1 MERNAF
7 LRYCREMAGNEVIE
21 DIIWRYEGVW
31 EDVGPRCR
39 DAAID
44 GIRYRYEE
52 ATEDVSEFKRSRSS
66 PKVPWK
72 DEAERR
78 RWCNGPQPE
87 TARRE
92 KGIALANM
100 LPLLKREAYLRP
112 SACCICRHDTSF
124 YMDAEDHVSI
134 CPGCHSMYYRG

>member
-7 LRYCREMAGNEVIE
+7 LRYCREMAGDEVIE
-21 DIIWRYEGVW
+21 NIIWRYEGDW
-31 EDVGPRCR
+31 TDVGPRCR

-44 GIRYRYEE
+44 GIRYRYQE
-52 ATEDVSEFKRSRSS
+52 AAEPDEPHRVK
-66 PKVPWK
+66 PNWK

-87 TARRE
+87 TARKE
-92 KGIALANM
+92 QGIALANM

-112 SACCICRHDTSF
+112 SACCICRRDTSF
-124 YMDAEDHVSI
+124 YMDAESHVSI
-134 CPGCHSMYYRG
+134 CSSCHSMYYRG